1 LVIETGNRL
10 TIILEI
16 FYPDINHNDFV
27 ESFHHPMELLN
38 ELKRHFD
45 LSSFRPGQEEVVKA
59 MLEGRDIL
67 LVMPTGGG
75 KSLCYQLPA
84 LISEG
89 TALVVSPLIA
99 LMKDQVDVL
108 RKRGIA
114 ASFINSTLSLA
125 KQRDALKKLEAGNLK
140 LLYVAPERFRQK
152 EFLQSLS
159 VSKISFVAIDEAHCI
174 SQWGHDFR
182 PDYLRLG
189 GILQRIGQYQILAA
203 TATATESVILDIIS
217 CLHIK
222 SCRQFV
228 TGFYRNNLQ
237 LKVVHCSNKKEK
249 EGALVSALAE
259 EKLPAI
265 VYCATRKGVDEVVT
279 LLKDRGHPVSGYHA
293 GMEDETRNRVQEQ
306 FMAGRSQIIVA
317 TNAFGMGID
326 KLDIRQ
332 VIHHQFPGSIES
344 YYQEIGRAGR
354 DGEKSICTLL
364 FFHGDNYI
372 QEFFIDMN
380 YPLPEAVQDVFDFL
394 KNTGKD
400 YLGVGNNEICE
411 MISSVQSAGQVGIV
425 IKMLERAGFL
435 ERLYSG
441 MRLCFIAVGAG
452 NPRGPVQKKIFNVV
466 VKIAGSKGKK
476 VSINTLTK
484 AAGLERP
491 ALLRGLR
498 LLSEDGL
505 ITYIPPTRGRD
516 LKIVRPQATF
526 EELKIDFELLEKR
539 KQNDLEKLKE
549 AVAYGYFGGC
559 RWDFLLSYF
568 GDDSATDQCGS
579 CDNCV
584 QRKLKRTD
592 TNKSEEETTIL
603 KILSCVA
610 RMHGRFGRTRVAQVL
625 TGGSRKWITSQGM
638 NCLSTYGLLS
648 NFTQEEVLDLIDQLD
663 RQGCFV
669 RRGDHLYPTIALS
682 KKGIEVMKKKEEV
695 FVNLPEIKKPVR
707 TFAEVATDFSP
718 ELYEL
723 LRQKREEF
731 GMVEGIP
738 LFLVASNRTL
748 KEMAAS
754 VPKSMT
760 ELLQVH
766 GIGPAK
772 MEKYGQDFL
781 DVILKYCDTV
791 N

>member
-1 LVIETGNRL
+1 M
-10 TIILEI
+10 
-16 FYPDINHNDFV
+16 FMD
-27 ESFHHPMELLN
+27 LLGA
-38 ELKRHFD
+38 LKKYFG
-45 LSSFRPGQEEVVKA
+45 LSSFWHGQEEVVRT
-59 MLEGRDIL
+59 MLERRDAL
-67 LVMPTGGG
+67 VVMPTGGG

-84 LISEG
+84 LIREG

-108 RKRGIA
+108 QKRGIA
-114 ASFINSTLSLA
+114 ASFINSTISWA
-125 KQRDALKKLEAGNLK
+125 QQKQVLKKLEAGDLK

-159 VSKISFVAIDEAHCI
+159 VSRISFVAIDEAHCI

-189 GILQRIGQYQILAA
+189 KILKNKGPYQILAA
-203 TATATESVILDIIS
+203 TATATESVISDIIS
-217 CLHIK
+217 SLYLPN
-222 SCRQFV
+222 CRQFV

-249 EGALVSALAE
+249 EGALVFALAE

-265 VYCATRKGVDEVVT
+265 VYCATRKAVDEVVT
-279 LLKDRGHPVSGYHA
+279 LLKDQGHPVSGYHA
-293 GMEDETRNRVQEQ
+293 GMEDETRNRVQER
-306 FMAGRSQIIVA
+306 FMTGRSEIIVA

-364 FFHGDNYI
+364 FSMGDNYI
-372 QEFFIDMN
+372 QEFFVDMN
-380 YPLPEAVQDVFDFL
+380 YPLPEAVLNVFDFL

-411 MISSVQSAGQVGIV
+411 MISSVQSAGQAGII

-435 ERLYSG
+435 ERLYAG
-441 MRLCFIAVGAG
+441 MRLCFVAAGPG
-452 NPRGPVQKKIFNVV
+452 NPRGPVQKKIFDVV
-466 VKIAGSKGKK
+466 AKIAGSKGKK

-484 AAGLERP
+484 AADLERP

-516 LKIVRPQATF
+516 LKILRPQADF
-526 EELKIDFELLEKR
+526 RELKIDFELLEKR
-539 KQNDLEKLKE
+539 KQSDLKKLKE
-549 AVAYGYFGGC
+549 MVTYGYFGGC

-579 CDNCV
+579 CDNCI

-592 TNKSEEETTIL
+592 TNKEEEKTTIL
-603 KILSCVA
+603 KILSCAA
-610 RMHGRFGRTRVAQVL
+610 RMQGRFGRTRVAQVL
-625 TGGSRKWITSQGM
+625 TGAARKWITSQGM
-638 NCLSTYGLLS
+638 NRLSTYGLLS
-648 NFTQEEVLDLIDQLD
+648 NFTQEEVLDFIDQLD

-669 RRGDHLYPTIALS
+669 RQGDHLYPTIALS
-682 KKGIEVMKKKEEV
+682 KKGIKVMKKEEES
-695 FVNLPEIKKPVR
+695 FVNLPEIEKPVR

-731 GMVEGIP
+731 GMAEGIP

-754 VPKSMT
+754 APKSMA

-772 MEKYGQDFL
+772 IEKYGQDFL

-791 N
+791 S

>member
-1 LVIETGNRL
+1 
-10 TIILEI
+10 
-16 FYPDINHNDFV
+16 
-27 ESFHHPMELLN
+27 MELLS
-38 ELKRHFD
+38 ELKRYFD
-45 LSSFRPGQEEVVKA
+45 ISLFRSGQEEVVKTV
-59 MLEGRDIL
+59 LEGRDAL
-67 LVMPTGGG
+67 VVMPTGGG

-84 LISEG
+84 LIRDG

-108 RKRGIA
+108 QKRGIA

-125 KQRDALKKLEAGNLK
+125 EQRQVLKRLEAGELK

-152 EFLQSLS
+152 EFLHTLS
-159 VSKISFVAIDEAHCI
+159 RSRISFVAIDEAHCI

-189 GILQRIGQYQILAA
+189 RILKSIGQYHILGA
-203 TATATESVILDIIS
+203 TATATESVISDIIS
-217 CLHIK
+217 SLHLTN
-222 SCRQFV
+222 CRQFV

-237 LKVVHCSNKKEK
+237 LRVLHCANKKDK
-249 EGALVSALAE
+249 QDALMSALTE
-259 EKLPAI
+259 EKLPVI
-265 VYCATRKGVDEVVT
+265 VYCATRKSVDEVVI
-279 LLKDRGHPVSGYHA
+279 LLKDQGHPASGYHA
-293 GMEDETRNRVQEQ
+293 GMDDETRNRVQER
-306 FMAGRSQIIVA
+306 FMAGRAGIIVA

-332 VIHHQFPGSIES
+332 VIHYQFPSSIES

-354 DGEKSICTLL
+354 DGKKSMCSLL
-364 FFHGDNYI
+364 FSMGDNYI

-380 YPLPEAVQDVFDFL
+380 YPSQEAVHDVFEFL
-394 KNTGKD
+394 KKDGRD
-400 YLGVGNNEICE
+400 YLTVGNNEISE
-411 MISSVQSAGQVGIV
+411 TIDSVQSSGQAGIV
-425 IKMLERAGFL
+425 IKMLERSGFL

-441 MRLCFIAVGAG
+441 RRLCFIAAG
-452 NPRGPVQKKIFNVV
+452 TEKPRGPVQKKIFDAVT
-466 VKIAGSKGKK
+466 KIAGSKGKK
-476 VSINTLTK
+476 VSIDALT
-484 AAGLERP
+484 ATAGLEKS

-498 LLSEDGL
+498 LLSADGL
-505 ITYIPPTRGRD
+505 IKYIPPNPGRD

-526 EELKIDFELLEKR
+526 EELEIDFELLERR

-549 AVAYGYFGGC
+549 VVAYGYFGGC
-559 RWDFLLSYF
+559 MWDFLLSYF

-579 CDNCV
+579 CGNCI

-592 TNKSEEETTIL
+592 TNKKEEETTIL

-610 RMHGRFGRTRVAQVL
+610 RMQGRFGRARVAQVL
-625 TGGSRKWITSQGM
+625 AGASRKWITSQGM
-638 NCLSTYGLLS
+638 NQLSTYGLLS
-648 NFTQEEVLDLIDQLD
+648 NFTQEEVLDLINQLD

-669 RRGDHLYPTIALS
+669 LQGDRLYPTIVLS
-682 KKGIEVMKKKEEV
+682 KKGTEVMKKEEKA
-695 FVNLPEIKKPVR
+695 FLNLPEIKKPVR
-707 TFAEVATDFSP
+707 TTAEVATDFSP

-723 LRQKREEF
+723 LRQKREKF
-731 GMVEGIP
+731 GTAAGLP
-738 LFLVASNRTL
+738 LFMIVSNRTL

-754 VPKSMT
+754 VPKNMA

-772 MEKYGQDFL
+772 IEKYGQEFL
-781 DVILKYCDTV
+781 NVILEYCA

>member
-1 LVIETGNRL
+1 
-10 TIILEI
+10 
-16 FYPDINHNDFV
+16 
-27 ESFHHPMELLN
+27 MELLDK
-38 ELKRHFD
+38 LKRFFD
-45 LSSFRPGQEEVVKA
+45 LSSFRPGQEEVVRA
-59 MLEGRDIL
+59 MLEGRDAL
-67 LVMPTGGG
+67 VVMPTGGG

-84 LISEG
+84 LIREG

-108 RKRGIA
+108 QKRGIA
-114 ASFINSTLSLA
+114 ASFINSTISWA
-125 KQRDALKKLEAGNLK
+125 QQKQVLKKLEAGDLK

-159 VSKISFVAIDEAHCI
+159 VSRISFVAIDEAHCI

-189 GILQRIGQYQILAA
+189 KILKNKGPYQILAA
-203 TATATESVILDIIS
+203 TATATESVISDIIS
-217 CLHIK
+217 SLYLPN
-222 SCRQFV
+222 CRQFV

-249 EGALVSALAE
+249 EGALVFALAE

-265 VYCATRKGVDEVVT
+265 VYCATRKAVDEVVT
-279 LLKDRGHPVSGYHA
+279 LLKDQGHPVSGYHA
-293 GMEDETRNRVQEQ
+293 GMEDETRNRVQER
-306 FMAGRSQIIVA
+306 FMTGRSEIIVA

-332 VIHHQFPGSIES
+332 VIHYQFPGSIES

-354 DGEKSICTLL
+354 DGKKSICSLL
-364 FFHGDNYI
+364 FSMGDNYI

-380 YPLPEAVQDVFDFL
+380 YPSQEAVQDVFEFL
-394 KNTGKD
+394 KSDGRD
-400 YLGVGNNEICE
+400 YLSVGNNEISE
-411 MISSVQSAGQVGIV
+411 MTSSVQSDGQAGII
-425 IKMLERAGFL
+425 IKMLEQAGYL

-441 MRLCFIAVGAG
+441 RRLCFVAAG
-452 NPRGPVQKKIFNVV
+452 TGKPRGPVRKKIFDAVSR
-466 VKIAGSKGKK
+466 ITGSKGKK
-476 VSINTLTK
+476 VSIDMLAKT
-484 AAGLERP
+484 AGIEKP

-498 LLSEDGL
+498 LLSADGL
-505 ITYIPPTRGRD
+505 ITYIPPTAGRD
-516 LKIVRPQATF
+516 IKIVRLRTTF
-526 EELKIDFELLEKR
+526 KELKIDFELLEKR
-539 KQNDLEKLKE
+539 KKNDLEKLKE
-549 AVAYGYFGGC
+549 VVAYGYFGGC

-579 CDNCV
+579 CDNCI

-592 TNKSEEETTIL
+592 TNKEEEKTTIL
-603 KILSCVA
+603 KILSCAA
-610 RMHGRFGRTRVAQVL
+610 RMQGRFGRTRVAQVL
-625 TGGSRKWITSQGM
+625 TGAARKWITSQGM
-638 NCLSTYGLLS
+638 NRLSTYGLLS
-648 NFTQEEVLDLIDQLD
+648 NFTQEEVLDFIDQLD

-669 RRGDHLYPTIALS
+669 RQGDHLYPTIALS
-682 KKGIEVMKKKEEV
+682 KKGIKVMKKEEEA
-695 FVNLPEIKKPVR
+695 FVNLPEIEKPVR

-731 GMVEGIP
+731 GTAEGIP
-738 LFLVASNRTL
+738 LFLIASNRTL

-754 VPKSMT
+754 APKSMA

-772 MEKYGQDFL
+772 IEKYGQDFL

>member
-1 LVIETGNRL
+1 
-10 TIILEI
+10 
-16 FYPDINHNDFV
+16 
-27 ESFHHPMELLN
+27 MELLDK
-38 ELKRHFD
+38 LKRFFD
-45 LSSFRPGQEEVVKA
+45 LSSFRPGQEEVVRT
-59 MLEGRDIL
+59 MLEGGDAL
-67 LVMPTGGG
+67 VVMPTGGG

-84 LISEG
+84 LILDG

-108 RKRGIA
+108 QKRGIA
-114 ASFINSTLSLA
+114 ASFINSTISLA
-125 KQRDALKKLEAGNLK
+125 KQKQVLEKLEAGDLK

-152 EFLQSLS
+152 EFLHSLS

-189 GILQRIGQYQILAA
+189 GVLQRTGPYRILAA
-203 TATATESVILDIIS
+203 TATATELVILDIIS
-217 CLHIK
+217 CLNVK
-222 SCRQFV
+222 NCRQFV

-237 LKVVHCSNKKEK
+237 LKVALCANKKEK
-249 EGALVSALAE
+249 EGALVSALAK

-265 VYCATRKGVDEVVT
+265 VYCATRKGVDEVAD
-279 LLKDRGHPVSGYHA
+279 LLKERGHSVSGYHA
-293 GMEDETRNRVQEQ
+293 GMDDETRNSVQER
-306 FMAGRSQIIVA
+306 FMSGRSEIIVA

-326 KLDIRQ
+326 KLNIRQ
-332 VIHHQFPGSIES
+332 VIHYQFPGSVES

-354 DGEKSICTLL
+354 DGKKSTCTLL
-364 FFHGDNYI
+364 FSMGDNYI

-380 YPLPEAVQDVFDFL
+380 YPLPETVEGVFDFL
-394 KNTGKD
+394 KGTGKD
-400 YLGVGNNEICE
+400 YLSVGNNEIAE
-411 MISSVQSAGQVGIV
+411 TISSAQSDGQVGIV

-441 MRLCFIAVGAG
+441 KRLCFVAAG
-452 NPRGPVQKKIFNVV
+452 TESPRGPVQKKIFDVV
-466 VKIAGSKGKK
+466 VKIAGSKGKE
-476 VSINTLTK
+476 VSINFLTK
-484 AAGLERP
+484 TAGLEKP

-498 LLSEDGL
+498 LLSADGL
-505 ITYIPPTRGRD
+505 ITYIPPAAGRD
-516 LKIVRPQATF
+516 LKIMRPQATF
-526 EELKIDFELLEKR
+526 EELEIDFELLEKR
-539 KQNDLEKLKE
+539 KHNDLEKLKE
-549 AVAYGYFGGC
+549 VVTYGYFGGC

-568 GDDSATDQCGS
+568 GDDSATEQCGS
-579 CDNCV
+579 CDNCI
-584 QRKLKRTD
+584 QRKLKRAD
-592 TNKSEEETTIL
+592 TNKGQEETIIL

-610 RMHGRFGRTRVAQVL
+610 RMQGRFGRTRVAQVL
-625 TGGSRKWITSQGM
+625 AGSAMKWITSQGM
-638 NCLSTYGLLS
+638 NQLSTYGLLS
-648 NFTQEEVLDLIDQLD
+648 GFTQEDVLDLIDQLD

-669 RRGDHLYPTIALS
+669 RKGDRLYPTIGLS
-682 KKGIEVMKKKEEV
+682 EKGIKVMKKEEKA

-707 TFAEVATDFSP
+707 TFAAVATDFSP

-723 LRQKREEF
+723 LRQKREEL
-731 GMVEGIP
+731 GTTQGIP
-738 LFLVASNRTL
+738 LFLVVSNRTL

-754 VPKSMT
+754 APKSIT

-772 MEKYGQDFL
+772 IEKYGQDFL

>member
-1 LVIETGNRL
+1 
-10 TIILEI
+10 
-16 FYPDINHNDFV
+16 
-27 ESFHHPMELLN
+27 MELLS
-38 ELKRHFD
+38 ELKKYFN
-45 LSSFRPGQEEVVKA
+45 LSLFRPGQEEVVRTV
-59 MLEGRDIL
+59 LEGRDAL
-67 LVMPTGGG
+67 VVMPTGGG

-84 LISEG
+84 LIRDG

-108 RKRGIA
+108 QKRGIA

-125 KQRDALKKLEAGNLK
+125 EQRQVLKRLEAGELK

-152 EFLQSLS
+152 EFLHTLS
-159 VSKISFVAIDEAHCI
+159 RSRISFVAIDEAHCI

-189 GILQRIGQYQILAA
+189 RILESIGQNQILGA
-203 TATATESVILDIIS
+203 TATATESVISDIIS
-217 CLHIK
+217 SLHLK
-222 SCRQFV
+222 NCRQFV

-237 LKVVHCSNKKEK
+237 LRVLHCANKKDK
-249 EGALVSALAE
+249 QDALMYALTE

-279 LLKDRGHPVSGYHA
+279 LLKDQGHPASGYHA
-293 GMEDETRNRVQEQ
+293 GMDDETRSRVQER
-306 FMAGRSQIIVA
+306 FMTGRSEIIVA

-332 VIHHQFPGSIES
+332 VIHYQFPGSIES

-354 DGEKSICTLL
+354 DGKKSICSLL
-364 FFHGDNYI
+364 FSMGDNYI

-380 YPLPEAVQDVFDFL
+380 YPSQEAVHDVFEFL
-394 KNTGKD
+394 KSDGRD
-400 YLGVGNNEICE
+400 YLSVRNNEISE
-411 MISSVQSAGQVGIV
+411 MTSSVQSDGQAGII
-425 IKMLERAGFL
+425 IKMLEQAGYL

-441 MRLCFIAVGAG
+441 RRLCFVAAG
-452 NPRGPVQKKIFNVV
+452 TGKPRGPVRKKIFDAVSR
-466 VKIAGSKGKK
+466 IAGSKGKK
-476 VSINTLTK
+476 VSIDILAKT
-484 AAGLERP
+484 AGIEKP

-498 LLSEDGL
+498 LLSADGL
-505 ITYIPPTRGRD
+505 ITYIPPTAGRD
-516 LKIVRPQATF
+516 IKIVRPQTTF
-526 EELKIDFELLEKR
+526 KELKIDFELLEKR
-539 KQNDLEKLKE
+539 KENDLEKLKE
-549 AVAYGYFGGC
+549 VVAYGYFGGC

-579 CDNCV
+579 CDMCI

-592 TNKSEEETTIL
+592 TNKKEEETTIL

-610 RMHGRFGRTRVAQVL
+610 RMQGRFGRARVAQVL
-625 TGGSRKWITSQGM
+625 TGASRKWINSQGM
-638 NCLSTYGLLS
+638 NRLSTYGLLS
-648 NFTQEEVLDLIDQLD
+648 NFIQEDVLDLINQLD

-669 RRGDHLYPTIALS
+669 RQGDHLYPTITLS
-682 KKGIEVMKKKEEV
+682 KKGIAVMKKEEDA
-695 FVNLPEIKKPVR
+695 FLNLPEIKKTAK

-731 GMVEGIP
+731 GTAAGIP
-738 LFLVASNRTL
+738 LFLVTSNRTL

-754 VPKSMT
+754 VPKNMT

-772 MEKYGQDFL
+772 MEKYGQEFL
-781 DVILKYCDTV
+781 DVILEYCDKSNQTRPDPQ
-791 N
+791 

>member
-1 LVIETGNRL
+1 M
-10 TIILEI
+10 
-16 FYPDINHNDFV
+16 D
-27 ESFHHPMELLN
+27 LLSA
-38 ELKRHFD
+38 LKKYFS
-45 LSSFRPGQEEVVKA
+45 LSSFWPGQEEVVRT
-59 MLEGRDIL
+59 MLEGRDAL
-67 LVMPTGGG
+67 VVMPTGGG

-84 LISEG
+84 LIREG

-108 RKRGIA
+108 QKRGIA
-114 ASFINSTLSLA
+114 ASFINSTISWA
-125 KQRDALKKLEAGNLK
+125 QQKQVLQKLEAGDLK

-159 VSKISFVAIDEAHCI
+159 VSRISFVAIDEAHCI

-189 GILQRIGQYQILAA
+189 GTLQRIGQYQILAA

-217 CLHIK
+217 CLQLK
-222 SCRQFV
+222 NCRQFV
-228 TGFYRNNLQ
+228 TGFYRSNLQ

-249 EGALVSALAE
+249 EGALVSALAK

-265 VYCATRKGVDEVVT
+265 VYCATRKAVDEVAT
-279 LLKDRGHPVSGYHA
+279 LLKDQGHPVSGYHA

-354 DGEKSICTLL
+354 DGKESSCTLL
-364 FFHGDNYI
+364 FSMGDNYI
-372 QEFFIDMN
+372 QQFFVDMN
-380 YPLPEAVQDVFDFL
+380 YPLPEAVLNVFDFL

-411 MISSVQSAGQVGIV
+411 MISSVQSAGQAGII

-441 MRLCFIAVGAG
+441 MRLCFVAAGPG
-452 NPRGPVQKKIFNVV
+452 NPRGPVQKKIFDVV
-466 VKIAGSKGKK
+466 TKIAGSKGKK
-476 VSINTLTK
+476 VSINSLTK
-484 AAGLERP
+484 AAGLERT

-516 LKIVRPQATF
+516 LKIVQPQADF
-526 EELKIDFELLEKR
+526 RELKIDFELLEKR
-539 KQNDLEKLKE
+539 KQNDLKKLKE
-549 AVAYGYFGGC
+549 MVAYAYFGGC

-568 GDDSATDQCGS
+568 GDDSGTDQCGS
-579 CDNCV
+579 CDNCI

-592 TNKSEEETTIL
+592 ANKEEEKTTIL
-603 KILSCVA
+603 KILSCAA
-610 RMHGRFGRTRVAQVL
+610 RMQGRFGRTRVAQVL
-625 TGGSRKWITSQGM
+625 TGAARKWITSQGM
-638 NCLSTYGLLS
+638 NRLSTYGLLS
-648 NFTQEEVLDLIDQLD
+648 NFTQEEVLDFIDQLD

-669 RRGDHLYPTIALS
+669 RQGDHLYPTIALS
-682 KKGIEVMKKKEEV
+682 KKGIEVMKKEEEA
-695 FVNLPEIKKPVR
+695 FVNLPEIEKPVR
-707 TFAEVATDFSP
+707 TFAEVTTDFSL

-731 GMVEGIP
+731 GTAEGIP
-738 LFLVASNRTL
+738 LFLIASNRTL

-754 VPKSMT
+754 APKSMA

-772 MEKYGQDFL
+772 IEKYGQDFL

-791 N
+791 S

>member
-1 LVIETGNRL
+1 
-10 TIILEI
+10 
-16 FYPDINHNDFV
+16 
-27 ESFHHPMELLN
+27 MELLS
-38 ELKRHFD
+38 ELKKYFG
-45 LSSFRPGQEEVVKA
+45 LSSFWPGQEEVVRA
-59 MLEGRDIL
+59 MLEGRDAL
-67 LVMPTGGG
+67 VVMPTGGG

-84 LISEG
+84 LIREG

-108 RKRGIA
+108 QKRGIA
-114 ASFINSTLSLA
+114 ASFINSTISWT
-125 KQRDALKKLEAGNLK
+125 KQKQVLEKLEAGELK

-159 VSKISFVAIDEAHCI
+159 VSRISFVAIDEAHCI

-217 CLHIK
+217 SLHLK
-222 SCRQFV
+222 NCRQFV

-237 LKVVHCSNKKEK
+237 LKVVHCPNKKEK

-293 GMEDETRNRVQEQ
+293 GMEDETRNRVQER
-306 FMAGRSQIIVA
+306 FMTGRSEIIVA

-326 KLDIRQ
+326 KLNIRQ
-332 VIHHQFPGSIES
+332 VIHCQFPGSIES

-354 DGEKSICTLL
+354 DGKKSTCTLL
-364 FFHGDNYI
+364 FSMGDNYI

-380 YPLPEAVQDVFDFL
+380 YPLPETVQDVFDFL
-394 KNTGKD
+394 KSTGKD
-400 YLGVGNNEICE
+400 YLSVGNNEIAE
-411 MISSVQSAGQVGIV
+411 TISSAQSAGQVGIV

-441 MRLCFIAVGAG
+441 KRLCFVAAGAE
-452 NPRGPVQKKIFNVV
+452 NPRGPVQKKIFDAVA
-466 VKIAGSKGKK
+466 KIAGSKGKK
-476 VSINTLTK
+476 VSIDALAAT
-484 AAGLERP
+484 AGLEKP

-498 LLSEDGL
+498 LLSADGL
-505 ITYIPPTRGRD
+505 ITYIPPTAGRD
-516 LKIVRPQATF
+516 LKIVRPQADF
-526 EELKIDFELLEKR
+526 RELKIDFELLEKR
-539 KQNDLEKLKE
+539 KHNDLEKLKE
-549 AVAYGYFGGC
+549 VVAYGYFGGC

-568 GDDSATDQCGS
+568 GDDRATDQCGS
-579 CDNCV
+579 CDNCI

-592 TNKSEEETTIL
+592 TNKREEETTIL
-603 KILSCVA
+603 KILSCVT
-610 RMHGRFGRTRVAQVL
+610 RMQGRFGRTRVAQVL

-638 NCLSTYGLLS
+638 NRLSTYGLLPD
-648 NFTQEEVLDLIDQLD
+648 FTQEEVLDLINQLD

-669 RRGDHLYPTIALS
+669 RKGDRLYPTIALS
-682 KKGIEVMKKKEEV
+682 KKGIEVMKKEDEA
-695 FVNLPEIKKPVR
+695 FVNLPEIKKPAKA
-707 TFAEVATDFSP
+707 FAEIPTDFSP

-731 GMVEGIP
+731 GMAEGIP

-760 ELLQVH
+760 ELLQTH

-772 MEKYGQDFL
+772 IEKYGQDFL

>member
-1 LVIETGNRL
+1 
-10 TIILEI
+10 
-16 FYPDINHNDFV
+16 
-27 ESFHHPMELLN
+27 M
-38 ELKRHFD
+38 D
-45 LSSFRPGQEEVVKA
+45 LSSALKKYFSLSSFWPGQEEVVRT
-59 MLEGRDIL
+59 MLEGRDAL
-67 LVMPTGGG
+67 VVMPTGGG

-84 LISEG
+84 LIREG

-108 RKRGIA
+108 QKRGIA
-114 ASFINSTLSLA
+114 ASFINSTISWA
-125 KQRDALKKLEAGNLK
+125 QQKQVLQKLEAGDLK

-152 EFLQSLS
+152 EFLRSLS
-159 VSKISFVAIDEAHCI
+159 VSRISFVAIDEAHCI

-189 GILQRIGQYQILAA
+189 GTLQRIGQYQILAA

-217 CLHIK
+217 CLQLK
-222 SCRQFV
+222 NCRQFV
-228 TGFYRNNLQ
+228 TGFYRSNLQ
-237 LKVVHCSNKKEK
+237 LKVVHCANKKEK
-249 EGALVSALAE
+249 ENALVSALAK

-265 VYCATRKGVDEVVT
+265 VYCATRKAVDEVAT
-279 LLKDRGHPVSGYHA
+279 LLKDQGHPVSGYHA
-293 GMEDETRNRVQEQ
+293 GMDDETRNRVQER
-306 FMAGRSQIIVA
+306 FMTGRSEIIVA

-326 KLDIRQ
+326 KLNIRQ

-364 FFHGDNYI
+364 FSMGDNYI

-380 YPLPEAVQDVFDFL
+380 YPLPEAVLNVFDFL

-411 MISSVQSAGQVGIV
+411 MISSVQSAGQAGII

-441 MRLCFIAVGAG
+441 MRLCFVAAG
-452 NPRGPVQKKIFNVV
+452 PGSPRGPVQKKIFNVV
-466 VKIAGSKGKK
+466 TKIAESKGKK

-498 LLSEDGL
+498 SLSEDGL

-516 LKIVRPQATF
+516 LKIVRPQAAF

-539 KQNDLEKLKE
+539 KQNDLKKLKE
-549 AVAYGYFGGC
+549 VAAYAYFGGC

-568 GDDSATDQCGS
+568 GDDSGTDQCGS
-579 CDNCV
+579 CDNCI

-592 TNKSEEETTIL
+592 TNKEEEKTSIL
-603 KILSCVA
+603 KILSCAA
-610 RMHGRFGRTRVAQVL
+610 RMQGRFGRTRVAQVL
-625 TGGSRKWITSQGM
+625 TGAARQWITSQGM
-638 NCLSTYGLLS
+638 NRLSTYGLLS
-648 NFTQEEVLDLIDQLD
+648 NFTQEEVLDLINQLD

-669 RRGDHLYPTIALS
+669 RQGDHLYPTIALS
-682 KKGIEVMKKKEEV
+682 KKGIEVMKKKEKA
-695 FVNLPEIKKPVR
+695 FVNLPEIKKPAR
-707 TFAEVATDFSP
+707 TFADVPTDFSP

-731 GMVEGIP
+731 GTEEGIP
-738 LFLVASNRTL
+738 LFLIASNRTL

-754 VPKSMT
+754 APKSMA

-772 MEKYGQDFL
+772 IEKYGQDFL

>member
-1 LVIETGNRL
+1 MSLPR
-10 TIILEI
+10 
-16 FYPDINHNDFV
+16 
-27 ESFHHPMELLN
+27 PMELLDK
-38 ELKRHFD
+38 LKRFFD
-45 LSSFRPGQEEVVKA
+45 LSSFRPGQEEVVRA
-59 MLEGRDIL
+59 MLEGRDAL
-67 LVMPTGGG
+67 VVMPTGGG

-84 LISEG
+84 LIREG

-108 RKRGIA
+108 QKRGIA
-114 ASFINSTLSLA
+114 ASFINSTISWA
-125 KQRDALKKLEAGNLK
+125 KQKQVLEKLEAGDLK

-189 GILQRIGQYQILAA
+189 GILQRIGQYRILAA

-217 CLHIK
+217 SLHIK
-222 SCRQFV
+222 NCRQFI

-237 LKVVHCSNKKEK
+237 LKVALCANKKEK

-293 GMEDETRNRVQEQ
+293 GMDDETRNRVQER
-306 FMAGRSQIIVA
+306 FMTGRSEIIVA

-326 KLDIRQ
+326 KLNIRQ
-332 VIHHQFPGSIES
+332 VIHYQFPGSMES

-354 DGEKSICTLL
+354 DGKKSTCTLL
-364 FFHGDNYI
+364 FSMADNYI

-380 YPLPEAVQDVFDFL
+380 YPLPETVQDVFDFL
-394 KNTGKD
+394 KSTGKD
-400 YLGVGNNEICE
+400 YLSVGNNEIAE
-411 MISSVQSAGQVGIV
+411 TISSAQSAGQVGIV

-441 MRLCFIAVGAG
+441 SRLCFVAAG
-452 NPRGPVQKKIFNVV
+452 VENPRGPVQKKIFDAVA
-466 VKIAGSKGKK
+466 KIAGSKGKK
-476 VSINTLTK
+476 VSIDVLAAT
-484 AAGLERP
+484 AGLEKP

-498 LLSEDGL
+498 LLSADGL
-505 ITYIPPTRGRD
+505 ITYIPPTAGRD

-549 AVAYGYFGGC
+549 VVAYGYFGGC

-579 CDNCV
+579 CDNCI
-584 QRKLKRTD
+584 QRKLKKTD
-592 TNKSEEETTIL
+592 TNKSEEETIIL

-610 RMHGRFGRTRVAQVL
+610 RMQGRFGRTRVAQVL
-625 TGGSRKWITSQGM
+625 TGAARKWITSQGM
-638 NCLSTYGLLS
+638 NQLSTYGLMPD
-648 NFTQEEVLDLIDQLD
+648 FRQEDVLDLIDQLD

-669 RRGDHLYPTIALS
+669 RKGDHLYPTIALS
-682 KKGIEVMKKKEEV
+682 KKGIGVMKKEEET
-695 FVNLPEIKKPVR
+695 FVNLPEIKKPAK
-707 TFAEVATDFSP
+707 TFAEIPTDFSP

-723 LRQKREEF
+723 LRQKREKL
-731 GMVEGIP
+731 GTAQGIP

-754 VPKSMT
+754 APKSMT

-772 MEKYGQDFL
+772 IEKYGQDFL

>member
-1 LVIETGNRL
+1 
-10 TIILEI
+10 
-16 FYPDINHNDFV
+16 
-27 ESFHHPMELLN
+27 MELLS
-38 ELKRHFD
+38 ELKKHFD
-45 LSSFRPGQEEVVKA
+45 LFSFRTGQEEVIRTV
-59 MLEGRDIL
+59 LDGRDAL
-67 LVMPTGGG
+67 VVMPTGGG

-84 LISEG
+84 LIREG

-108 RKRGIA
+108 QKRGIA
-114 ASFINSTLSLA
+114 ASFINSTISWV
-125 KQRDALKKLEAGNLK
+125 KQKQVLEKLEAGDLK

-159 VSKISFVAIDEAHCI
+159 VSRISFVAIDEAHCI
-174 SQWGHDFR
+174 SDWGHDFR

-189 GILQRIGQYQILAA
+189 GILQRIGQYQVLSA
-203 TATATESVILDIIS
+203 TATATELVISDIIS
-217 CLHIK
+217 SLYLTN
-222 SCRQFV
+222 CRQFV

-237 LKVVHCSNKKEK
+237 LKVVHCANKKEK

-293 GMEDETRNRVQEQ
+293 GMDDETRNRVQER
-306 FMAGRSQIIVA
+306 FMTGRSEIIVA

-326 KLDIRQ
+326 KLNIRQ
-332 VIHHQFPGSIES
+332 VIHYQFPGSIES

-354 DGEKSICTLL
+354 DGKKSTCTLL
-364 FFHGDNYI
+364 FSMGDNYI
-372 QEFFIDMN
+372 QEFFIEMN
-380 YPLPEAVQDVFDFL
+380 YPLPETVQDVFDFL
-394 KNTGKD
+394 KGTGKD
-400 YLGVGNNEICE
+400 YLSVGNNEIAE
-411 MISSVQSAGQVGIV
+411 TIGSAQSAGQVGIV
-425 IKMLERAGFL
+425 IKMLERTGFL

-441 MRLCFIAVGAG
+441 RRLCFVAAGAES
-452 NPRGPVQKKIFNVV
+452 PRGPVQKKIFDVV
-466 VKIAGSKGKK
+466 AKIAGSKGKK
-476 VSINTLTK
+476 VSINFLTK
-484 AAGLERP
+484 TTGLEKP

-498 LLSEDGL
+498 LLSADGL
-505 ITYIPPTRGRD
+505 ITYIPPAAGRD
-516 LKIVRPQATF
+516 LKIVRPQADF
-526 EELKIDFELLEKR
+526 RELKIDFEFLEKR

-549 AVAYGYFGGC
+549 VVAYGYFGGC

-592 TNKSEEETTIL
+592 TNKKEEETIIL
-603 KILSCVA
+603 KTLSCVA
-610 RMHGRFGRTRVAQVL
+610 RMQGRFGRTRVAQVL
-625 TGGSRKWITSQGM
+625 TGAARKWITLQGM
-638 NCLSTYGLLS
+638 NRLSTYGLLS
-648 NFTQEEVLDLIDQLD
+648 DFTQEEVLDLIDQLD

-669 RRGDHLYPTIALS
+669 RRGDHLYPTIGLG
-682 KKGIEVMKKKEEV
+682 KKGIRVMKKEEEA
-695 FVNLPEIKKPVR
+695 FVNLPEIKKPAR
-707 TFAEVATDFSP
+707 TTAEVATDFSP

-723 LRQKREEF
+723 LRKKREEL
-731 GMVEGIP
+731 GTTEGIP

-754 VPKSMT
+754 APKSMA

-772 MEKYGQDFL
+772 IEKYGQDFL
-781 DVILKYCDTV
+781 DVILEYCDTV